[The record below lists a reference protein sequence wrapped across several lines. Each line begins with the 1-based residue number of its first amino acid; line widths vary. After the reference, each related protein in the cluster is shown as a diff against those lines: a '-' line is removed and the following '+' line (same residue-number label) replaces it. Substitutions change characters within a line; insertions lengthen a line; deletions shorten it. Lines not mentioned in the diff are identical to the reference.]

1 MSEYKIT
8 EEIVDIFDE
17 SSACANLSE
26 RCINIFFYT
35 RKAIKLKKKS
45 IKLDRKGWEL
55 IFDLHPE
62 LQGKDLEI
70 TKLKPYYV
78 QIKSHI

>member
-8 EEIVDIFDE
+8 EEIRDIFDE

-26 RCINIFFYT
+26 RCIDLFFFT
-35 RKAIKLKKKS
+35 RKAITLKKKS
-45 IKLDRKGWEL
+45 IKLNRKGWNL
-55 IFDLHPE
+55 VFDLHPE
-62 LQGKDLEI
+62 LQGKDLEV

-78 QIKSHI
+78 QIKSDI